1 VRPQYAVID
10 ENGNQLHAAETRTL
24 GQMAIAKEFGI
35 SWSELEQRGAKRQSS
50 KSFMAYM
57 SADGRFRE
65 IVSASLRPVYRPTK

>member
-1 VRPQYAVID
+1 
-10 ENGNQLHAAETRTL
+10 
-24 GQMAIAKEFGI
+24 MAIAKEFGI